1 MFGKLIRA
9 HVNPLA
15 FPEVDFG
22 EVMKATPDVE
32 SILRFICAPGVPSDV
47 ATLLARY
54 REIAKG
60 EPLSIVPD
68 EQRVVDKLVAPL
80 RHAKASYMVGNYLG
94 TIALG
99 GMVAEMLA
107 ILLWDLAGA
116 ELGGK
121 PMTVKDEDA
130 LFGSAFEKLGQDRR
144 VRVLDAYG
152 QISVPV
158 KADFDL
164 LRSVR
169 RKYLHLWSQ
178 DHDRLPADAI
188 EVYRACLRLVAA
200 VFGQSVVEGKIVLT
214 PQLMK
219 YLERHGLV
227 EDLPGPPEASTD
239 GPSGDQKARS
249 SEGA

>member
-1 MFGKLIRA
+1 M
-9 HVNPLA
+9 
-15 FPEVDFG
+15 
-22 EVMKATPDVE
+22 
-32 SILRFICAPGVPSDV
+32 
-47 ATLLARY
+47 
-54 REIAKG
+54 
-60 EPLSIVPD
+60 
-68 EQRVVDKLVAPL
+68 VDKLVAPL
-80 RHAKASYMVGNYLG
+80 RHAKSSYMVGNYLG
-94 TIALG
+94 TIALC

-130 LFGSAFEKLGQDRR
+130 LFGSAFERLGQDRR

-200 VFGQSVVEGKIVLT
+200 VRLHHHRSDGQH
-214 PQLMK
+214 
-219 YLERHGLV
+219 R
-227 EDLPGPPEASTD
+227 
-239 GPSGDQKARS
+239 
-249 SEGA
+249 